1 MSYVLLAA
9 TIDVQ
14 WIVWPVLAVIFGLG
28 VLATFAPD
36 RFAHIATRSSRW
48 IETEEVLKYL
58 DKPIDVDQHVLRYSR
73 LLGIAVILAS
83 IWLGYLFWVTCV
95 AR

>member
-1 MSYVLLAA
+1 MSHVFLFAA
-9 TIDVQ
+9 SIDLQ

-28 VLATFAPD
+28 VLATFSPD

-58 DKPIDVDQHVLRYSR
+58 DKPIDVDRHVLRYGR
-73 LLGIAVILAS
+73 WLGIAVILATG
-83 IWLGYLFWVTCV
+83 WLGYLFWVT
-95 AR
+95 R